1 MNKISRRHFLHAS
14 IGATSGAL
22 LTPGQILA
30 EEPVSSY
37 QSGLVTG
44 KPVPMPYQSIP
55 GFLSES
61 QLSPHY
67 TAHYGG
73 ALKGYIAA
81 DKRLQ
86 SGITEGKGIDSSA
99 YGAIQRARTTK
110 ANSVVLHELYF
121 DGLTVKSA
129 LPGGALLAAINRRF
143 GTFDRWADDFQAC
156 ARAAS
161 GWAVFALHS
170 LNGQLYN
177 VISDQHDSGV
187 LWMATPLLVIDM
199 YEHAYYLDYKSDK
212 PRYVAKFMD
221 HIDWSVIN
229 RRFLSVS

>member
-1 MNKISRRHFLHAS
+1 MNKISRRHFLHTS
-14 IGATSGAL
+14 IGATTGAL
-22 LTPGQILA
+22 LSADQILA
-30 EEPVSSY
+30 EEQIRSY

-44 KPVPMPYQSIP
+44 QPVPMRYQSIP

-86 SGITEGKGIDSSA
+86 SGISVGKVIDSSA

-110 ANSVVLHELYF
+110 ADSVILHELYF
-121 DGLTVKSA
+121 NGLSAKSTQ
-129 LPGGALLAAINRRF
+129 PSGALLSAITKRF
-143 GTFDRWADDFQAC
+143 GTFDKWADDFKAS

-161 GWAVFALHS
+161 G
-170 LNGQLYN
+170 
-177 VISDQHDSGV
+177 
-187 LWMATPLLVIDM
+187 
-199 YEHAYYLDYKSDK
+199 
-212 PRYVAKFMD
+212 
-221 HIDWSVIN
+221 
-229 RRFLSVS
+229 